1 MLSSNTLLP
10 PMQPEKFH
18 LRRQPS
24 HAAFSLVELIF
35 VVHIIGLLV
44 AITGPSLSHARQR
57 SQQTVCLERLGMISK
72 ASRIYQ
78 ESDPSDWMIPAHPLQ
93 FDDSFNDLANI
104 GAYEWGG
111 KSGIGFTGFAERG
124 GSGILSSRYGTAA
137 RCGPDTRPLNKI
149 LYPSGFRNNFS
160 PWDRIGALL
169 DTQLDLELYHCPADN
184 GPPLAAHC
192 SRWVRNPG
200 RSSYDHFGTSYAAN
214 KFSTQLSGQLYSNSP
229 YMRPASRVPNPSR
242 TIAYEENIGR
252 WAWASRREIDGCL
265 WIGLGVW
272 PGPTKA
278 IKGWHGKNWSFNRS
292 FVDTHAEMQSVYIES
307 TEDVEGYAN
316 HYRNEI
322 VFPDDRTKQESYRC
336 IIVRGDGWQKDTLP
350 APIIP
355 IGIFYNSSGRP
366 SYEGCVRSQ

>member
-1 MLSSNTLLP
+1 MLNSNPLLLP
-10 PMQPEKFH
+10 VQPGKFH
-18 LRRQPS
+18 LSSRSSQS
-24 HAAFSLVELIF
+24 AFSLVELIF

-44 AITGPSLSHARQR
+44 AITGPSLSQARQR
-57 SQQTVCLERLGMISK
+57 SKQTVCLERLGVISM

-78 ESDPSDWMIPAHPLQ
+78 ESDPNGWMIPAHPLQ
-93 FDDSFNDLANI
+93 FDEFFVYPSNV
-104 GAYEWGG
+104 GAYDWGG

-124 GSGILSSRYGTAA
+124 GSGTLSSRYGTAA
-137 RCGPDTRPLNKI
+137 RFGPDTRPLNKI
-149 LYPSGFRNNFS
+149 LYPSGFRNNYS
-160 PWDRIGALL
+160 PWNRIGAKL
-169 DTQLDLELYHCPADN
+169 DTQLDLELYHCPADD

-192 SRWVRNPG
+192 GSWVRNPG

-214 KFSTQLSGQLYSNSP
+214 KFSIQSSGLIYSNSP
-229 YMRPASRVPNPSR
+229 YMRPAARIPNPSR

-252 WAWASRREIDGCL
+252 WAWASRREIDSCL

-278 IKGWHGKNWSFNRS
+278 IMGWHGKNWTFNRS
-292 FVDTHAEMQSVYIES
+292 FVDTHAEMQSVYIEG
-307 TEDVEGYAN
+307 TEDGEGYAN

-322 VFPDDRTKQESYRC
+322 VFPDNSTKQQSYRC

-355 IGIFYNSSGRP
+355 TGINSNRSGRP
-366 SYEGCVRSQ
+366 SYEGCVGSQ